1 MKKPLPI
8 IVQRLD
14 QLFPNPKTELNY
26 QTDFQLL
33 VAIILSAQTT
43 DKQVNKVTQT
53 FFEYFQT
60 PTDLIKIGEENIK
73 RHISTIG
80 LYNSKAKNI
89 FRTAHIL
96 KNEYHEQIPDTLE
109 ELQKLPGVW
118 IKTAKVWLS
127 IVKNA
132 PYLAVD
138 THVHRVL
145 NRLGIVQT
153 KTPLQTNAQAE
164 KIIKKADAARLHHT
178 LILFGRYYCTAKNPK
193 CQNCILRD
201 ICPYPE
207 KKMLL

>member
-1 MKKPLPI
+1 MKNTLPI
-8 IVQRLD
+8 IVARLD
-14 QLFPNPKTELNY
+14 TLFPNPKTELNY
-26 QTDFQLL
+26 ENEFQLL

-43 DKQVNKVTQT
+43 DKQVNIVTRE
-53 FFEYFQT
+53 FFQYFQT
-60 PTDLIKIGEENIK
+60 PKDLVEMGEENI
-73 RHISTIG
+73 RAHISRIG

-89 FRTAHIL
+89 FRSAQML
-96 KNEYHEQIPDTLE
+96 ASDFWGNIPETLE
-109 ELQKLPGVW
+109 ELQKLPGVG

-145 NRLGIVQT
+145 NRLGIVRTQ
-153 KTPLQTNAQAE
+153 TPLQTNSRAE

-178 LILFGRYYCTAKNPK
+178 LILFGRYYCTAKKPK

-201 ICPYPE
+201 ICPYPGKSE
-207 KKMLL
+207 